1 MAFLETLISA
11 GIFGGV
17 YALLALGLTLQYGV
31 ARVLNLAYGE
41 AVVLAGIATALL
53 FARGLTPLWVLLLL
67 PPLWMGLHLLLFRF
81 LFLPVLGP
89 RLALD
94 PGREGR
100 IILLSF
106 GLSFLSQGLMA
117 AYLGGQLFSYSYLHQ
132 GVALGPAQVSL
143 NRVLAFLLALGLA
156 LGLHAF
162 LQRSRLGTAIRA
174 LSREPA
180 EAALVGVPVPRLA
193 AGVFALGGGLAG
205 AAGVLLSMFQPLA
218 PTLGPELT
226 LKALVVVVLG
236 GLGGVPGALAGGVAL
251 GLTEGLVARFVNPG
265 LSLAALYLLFLG
277 AVLYLR
283 GTREVARQ

>member
-11 GIFGGV
+11 SIFGGV

-41 AVVLAGIATALL
+41 AVVLAGIAAALL
-53 FARGLTPLWVLLLL
+53 FARGLSPLWTLLFL
-67 PPLWMGLHLLLFRF
+67 PPLWMALHLLLFRF

-100 IILLSF
+100 VILLSF

-117 AYLGGQLFSYSYLHQ
+117 AYLGGQLFSCSYLQ
-132 GVALGPAQVSL
+132 EGVALGPAQVSL
-143 NRVLAFLLALGLA
+143 NRILAFLLAMGMA
-156 LGLHAF
+156 FGLHFF

-174 LSREPA
+174 LSREPE

-193 AGVFALGGGLAG
+193 AWVFALGGGLAG
-205 AAGVLLSMFQPLA
+205 AVGVLLSTFQPLS

-251 GLTEGLVARFVNPG
+251 GLTEGLVARFLSPG
-265 LSLAALYLLFLG
+265 LSLAVLYLLFLG

-283 GTREVARQ
+283 SNREVARQ